1 MNDFEAINNKVRLLY
16 IKIEDA
22 EFDKAYEL
30 AENIL
35 LSNPENPDAYI
46 AKLLCELKCH
56 SLKELESVDV
66 DFSSNPNFKRA
77 MMYSSEETQKI
88 LSECLNKAGTSAANF
103 NVEQSYISGE
113 KLLNSDSLT
122 DLKKAEEI
130 FSSNVEYKN
139 SAELLKEAKY
149 KLAMKLAT
157 VKDVESLNEAMR
169 LYGELGGYKDST
181 VKLQNLKNV
190 RMPLLYERAKSLSK
204 SIDIKTLEQAK
215 NIFLEFKNYKD
226 SSKQVKKI
234 EKKITRVKFSAA
246 LVRARSKFPNE
257 IIKAVDLF
265 EDLDNPKLSKLGI
278 RIAKRNLWKRT
289 HKIQYRLI
297 KIGIILA
304 ILLAII
310 VAIVILSFSG
320 LFLFS
325 NWFTNTRFNEAEAL
339 YEAGDYMTV
348 YEMTQNNYL
357 PPDSSRTKELASKCL
372 SALCYSQF
380 EEAFNQDDYTL
391 AYERY
396 FILKEA
402 GFDCYEQEA
411 QDIFNQLNDIA
422 VNGEDLV
429 DLRYGKKVLFGSING
444 ELLAWDVVY
453 VDRNTNRAVLI
464 AREDISTYKRLTS
477 NTCEFEYPEWYMG
490 SNNEIE
496 TEGFYSNC
504 FSSFTP
510 NDEKY
515 LIYNEETQSYFFEP
529 SKTDIRKYITNMH
542 YVFDIEPSEHSIW
555 LCPEINEDTNDITY
569 YYFDT
574 ESESVEEWS
583 TSDQLNRGMR
593 PMIWVNYT
601 STNN

>member
-1 MNDFEAINNKVRLLY
+1 MNDFEAINNKVKLLY

-22 EFDKAYEL
+22 EFDKAYEV

-88 LSECLNKAGTSAANF
+88 LSECLNK
-103 NVEQSYISGE
+103 
-113 KLLNSDSLT
+113 
-122 DLKKAEEI
+122 
-130 FSSNVEYKN
+130 
-139 SAELLKEAKY
+139 
-149 KLAMKLAT
+149 
-157 VKDVESLNEAMR
+157 
-169 LYGELGGYKDST
+169 
-181 VKLQNLKNV
+181 
-190 RMPLLYERAKSLSK
+190 
-204 SIDIKTLEQAK
+204 
-215 NIFLEFKNYKD
+215 
-226 SSKQVKKI
+226 
-234 EKKITRVKFSAA
+234 
-246 LVRARSKFPNE
+246 
-257 IIKAVDLF
+257 
-265 EDLDNPKLSKLGI
+265 
-278 RIAKRNLWKRT
+278 RI
-289 HKIQYRLI
+289 HKIQYRRI

-310 VAIVILSFSG
+310 VAIVILSFLG

-504 FSSFTP
+504 FSSFIP

-529 SKTDIRKYITNMH
+529 SKTNIRKYITNMH